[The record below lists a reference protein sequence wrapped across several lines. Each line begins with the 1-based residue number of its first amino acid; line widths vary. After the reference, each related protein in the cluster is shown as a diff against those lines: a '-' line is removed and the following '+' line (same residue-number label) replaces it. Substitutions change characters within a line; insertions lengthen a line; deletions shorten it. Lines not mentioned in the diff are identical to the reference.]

1 MLKRVFL
8 ALTACAVFASAGCD
22 TVRPYMKSTKQFYKD
37 YINVDPAIDLKNPGI
52 DDPSVR
58 KLAELFAPVD
68 ERLEFLLR
76 SLSAQDLPPSPDWC
90 QGLMDAF
97 PWLSGMAV
105 LTDSGTVTYKLPAYT
120 LKPVDYAPLLELE
133 KLYKA
138 RKMGAVVASSELGAE
153 IMIAK
158 PLFADNEYKG
168 LLVAHFDPG
177 NLAKFSPEPGKLL
190 IVAPGA
196 PLWNGD
202 DAGAAQSLAQLKW
215 KDIFKSNV
223 SGEQRIGGALY
234 LWQSRYVA
242 QTRIVY
248 AVAAVPPAAKAPK
261 QEAPKPEPQKAQPAP
276 AAGAEQPAQ
285 PE

>member
-8 ALTACAVFASAGCD
+8 ALAACAVLASAGCD
-22 TVRPYMKSTKQFYKD
+22 TVKPYVKSTKRLYKE
-37 YINVDPAIDLKNPGI
+37 YINVDPSIDLKNPGI

-58 KLAELFAPVD
+58 KLADLFTPVD

-97 PWLSGMAV
+97 PWVSGMAV
-105 LTDSGTVTYKLPAYT
+105 LTDTGAVTYKLPSYT
-120 LKPVDYAPLLELE
+120 LKPVDYAPLLEFE
-133 KLYKA
+133 KLYAA
-138 RKMGAVVASSELGAE
+138 RKMAAAVEASDLGAE

-158 PLFADNEYKG
+158 PLFADNEFKG
-168 LLVAHFDPG
+168 LLVVHFDPG
-177 NLAKFSPEPGKLL
+177 NLARFSPEPGQL
-190 IVAPGA
+190 IMVAPGA
-196 PLWNGD
+196 TLWSGD
-202 DAGAAQSLAQLKW
+202 DSGAAQALAQMKW

-223 SGEQRIGGALY
+223 AGEQRIGGVNY

-242 QTRIVY
+242 QQRIVY
-248 AVAAVPPAAKAPK
+248 AVSEAKPAPKAPK
-261 QEAPKPEPQKAQPAP
+261 QEAPKPQAQPAP
-276 AAGAEQPAQ
+276 EQAAQPAQ